1 MEKVLLVL
9 CVVFGLIISVFLF
22 PDGMG
27 ATLLCAIS
35 ATIAVLIIN
44 RHKEEKEFLVQV
56 FLLGLFFRM
65 VLAAAIYTFG
75 WGEFLGGD
83 SRTYDQLGYTLLQ
96 VWYGEVPETNEYA
109 KRATMMSGS
118 GWGMYYLV
126 AGIYSIFGR
135 NPLAAQMFSSVIGAA
150 TAPAA
155 YICSY
160 GIYHNKR
167 VAKATALIVALFP
180 SLILWSCQLLKDGF
194 IIFLL
199 ILAMALVMRL
209 QEKFDYIST
218 ALLILSLFAILTL
231 RFYIFYMVAIAV
243 VGSFVIGLSNSAQ
256 AIVRRAIVIMFI
268 GLGLTYLGVLRNA
281 SSEIETYGNLERVQ
295 QSRQNLAEAGSG
307 FGEDIDVSTTAGAI
321 SAIPVGFLYLMLAPF
336 PWQIGNFRQAIT
348 MPEQILWWCSIPLLL
363 GGLWYTIKYRLRNS
377 IAILIFTLMLTLAY
391 SIFQGN
397 VGTAYRQRAQI
408 QVFLFIF
415 VAAGWT
421 LMKERRENSKRL
433 HDFERDRVRQR
444 PQVRT

>member
-1 MEKVLLVL
+1 MEKVLVIL
-9 CVVFGLIISVFLF
+9 CVAFGLIISVFLF

-27 ATLLCAIS
+27 ASLLCALT
-35 ATIAVLIIN
+35 AAVAALIIN
-44 RHKEEKEFLVQV
+44 RHEDEKEFLIQV
-56 FLLGLFFRM
+56 FLLGLFFRI
-65 VLAAAIYTFG
+65 VLAGTIYTFG
-75 WGEFLGGD
+75 WGEYLGGD

-96 VWYGEVPETNEYA
+96 VWNGNIPLDNEYA
-109 KRATMMSGS
+109 RRATKIGGS

-126 AGIYSIFGR
+126 ASIYFFFGR

-160 GIYHNKR
+160 RIFHNKR
-167 VAKATALIVALFP
+167 VAKASALIIALFP

-199 ILAMALVMRL
+199 IVTMALVMQL
-209 QEKFDYIST
+209 QEKFDYISL
-218 ALLILSLFAILTL
+218 ALLILSLFGILAL

-256 AIVRRAIVIMFI
+256 AIVRRTLVIMFI
-268 GLGLTYLGVLRNA
+268 GLGLTYLGVLQTANQDV
-281 SSEIETYGNLERVQ
+281 EQYGNLESVQ
-295 QSRQNLAEAGSG
+295 RSRQNLAEAGSG
-307 FGEDIDVSTTAGAI
+307 FGEDVDVSTTAGAI
-321 SAIPVGFLYLMLAPF
+321 AAIPIGFLYLMLAPF

-348 MPEQILWWCSIPLLL
+348 LPEQILWWCSIPFLF
-363 GGLWYTIKYRLRNS
+363 GGLWYTIKHRLRNA
-377 IAILIFTLMLTLAY
+377 IAILIFTVMLTLAY

-415 VAAGWT
+415 IAAGWT
-421 LMKERRENSKRL
+421 LMQERRENTKRL
-433 HDFERDRVRQR
+433 HDFERDKMRRR
-444 PQVRT
+444 LK

>member
-1 MEKVLLVL
+1 MEKVLLIL
-9 CVVFGLIISVFLF
+9 CVAFGLVISVTLF

-27 ATLLCAIS
+27 ASLLCLITAS
-35 ATIAVLIIN
+35 IAALIIN
-44 RHKEEKEFLVQV
+44 RHEDEKEFLIQV
-56 FLLGLFFRM
+56 FLLGLFFRI
-65 VLAAAIYTFG
+65 VLGATIYTFG

-83 SRTYDQLGYTLLQ
+83 SNTYDQLGYTLLQ
-96 VWYGEVPETNEYA
+96 VWYGNVPETNEFA
-109 KRATMMSGS
+109 KRANTMSGS
-118 GWGMYYLV
+118 GWGMYYMV
-126 AGIYSIFGR
+126 AAIYSIFGR

-155 YICSY
+155 YICSFR
-160 GIYHNKR
+160 IFHNKR
-167 VAKATALIVALFP
+167 VAKAAALIVALFP

-199 ILAMALVMRL
+199 ILAMALVMQL
-209 QEKFDYIST
+209 QEKFDYISL
-218 ALLILSLFAILTL
+218 ALLILSLFGILSL

-256 AIVRRAIVIMFI
+256 AIVRRSLVIVFI
-268 GLGLTYLGVLRNA
+268 GIGLTYLGVMRNA
-281 SSEIETYGNLERVQ
+281 STEIEQYGNLERIQ
-295 QSRQNLAEAGSG
+295 RSRQNLAEAESG
-307 FGEDIDVSTTAGAI
+307 FGEDVDVSTTAGAI
-321 SAIPVGFLYLMLAPF
+321 AAIPIGFLYLMLAPF

-348 MPEQILWWCSIPLLL
+348 LPEQLLWWCSIPLLL
-363 GGLWYTIKYRLRNS
+363 NGLWYTIKYRLRHS

-415 VAAGWT
+415 IAAGWV
-421 LMKERRENSKRL
+421 LMKERRENSKVL
-433 HDFERDRVRQR
+433 HDYERQKMKRYQQGV
-444 PQVRT
+444 